1 MRFGTDGIRG
11 RANTE
16 LTPELAT
23 AVGRAV
29 ARVSGSRLAIVG
41 GDSRRSTPM
50 LANALCAGLA
60 SEGVDV
66 IDLGVVPTPVVAA
79 EAARLDAIGLVVS
92 ASHNPH
98 HDNGIKVFGVGGRKL
113 DPTSEQRIE
122 AEIGAEVSVETEPG
136 MISLDD
142 PSEVMRRHIERLEA
156 VIEGRSLSGLR
167 VVVDAANGAAS
178 RLAGPVLEAL
188 GAMVTVINAD
198 PDGYNI
204 NASCGATDPAA
215 LIDRVVA
222 DGADV
227 GLALD
232 GDADRLIAVDAGGR
246 IVDGD
251 HLIAICALDMA
262 SNSELATGAVVVT
275 VMTNL
280 GFRLAME
287 AAGIAVVETAVGDR
301 HVLEALSAGGHSIGG
316 EQSGHVIW
324 PAHATT
330 GDGLLTGIKLLDV
343 VARTGRAL
351 SDLATSA
358 MTSLPQVLVNVPVAD
373 RAVDVESAIGE
384 QLAEARTRL
393 GEEGRILVRPSGTEP
408 LIRIMVEAATDEL
421 ASEVAGDLAA
431 ALVTAAGGV
440 RDHG

>member
-16 LTPELAT
+16 LTPELAM

-60 SEGVDV
+60 SEGIDV
-66 IDLGVVPTPVVAA
+66 IDLGIVPTPVVAA
-79 EAARLDAIGLVVS
+79 EAGRLDAIGLVVS

-98 HDNGIKVFGVGGRKL
+98 HDNGIKVFGVGGHKL
-113 DPTSEQRIE
+113 DPATEERIE
-122 AEIGAEVSVETEPG
+122 SEINLEASAVAEPG

-142 PSEVMRRHIERLEA
+142 PSEVMRRHIDRLVA
-156 VIEGRSLSGLR
+156 VTDGRSLTGLR

-178 RLAGPVLEAL
+178 RLAGPALEAL

-204 NASCGATDPAA
+204 NAGCGATDPAA
-215 LIDRVVA
+215 LIERVVA

-232 GDADRLIAVDAGGR
+232 GDADRLIAVDADGR

-262 SNSELATGAVVVT
+262 SNGDLATGSVVVT
-275 VMTNL
+275 VMANL

-287 AAGIAVVETAVGDR
+287 AAGIDVVETAVGDR
-301 HVLEALSAGGHSIGG
+301 NVLEALSAGGHSIGG

-330 GDGLLTGIKLLDV
+330 GDGVLTGIKLLDV
-343 VARTGRAL
+343 IARSGRTL
-351 SDLATSA
+351 SDLASSA
-358 MTSLPQVLVNVPVAD
+358 MTSLPQVLINVPVTD
-373 RAVDVESAIGE
+373 RTVDVDAAIGE
-384 QLAEARTRL
+384 QLAAARGKL
-393 GEEGRILVRPSGTEP
+393 GDSGRILIRPSGTEP
-408 LIRIMVEAATDEL
+408 LIRIMVEASSDDL
-421 ASEVAGDLAA
+421 ASAVAGDLAA
-431 ALVTAAGGV
+431 ALAAAAGGA
-440 RDHG
+440 RHHG